1 MIACQPLQSLPDLA
15 ARAAALAHPSRLLIL
30 SHLAGDGAC
39 CCKEVVDRLDLAQ
52 STVSQHL
59 KVLVDSG
66 LVRYEPER
74 QRSRYTVDAE
84 AVNATAAA
92 LAGWLG
98 DCADRAGSQ
107 ARKAS
112 T

>member
-1 MIACQPLQSLPDLA
+1 M
-15 ARAAALAHPSRLLIL
+15 IL
-30 SHLAGDGAC
+30 SHLAGNGAC

-59 KVLVDSG
+59 KVLVDCG
-66 LVRYEPER
+66 LVKYEPER
-74 QRSRYTVDAE
+74 QRSRYTVDAD

-92 LAGWLG
+92 LSAWLG
-98 DCADRAGSQ
+98 DCAARADTPSG
-107 ARKAS
+107 KVS